1 MSTTSP
7 STSPRLTISPATAT
21 ATRWLRPLT
30 LLALLLLAI
39 EFLIG
44 MVVNLFITIPASHP
58 GTNAPEY
65 FSGVARGVAWAL
77 GHGDVWLR
85 LHAIDGLLLFLDALV
100 LIWFAILLRQR
111 AWIITTIVGLFGIM
125 AAGFNGASFLNYGH
139 NFSSLLMSIGFLTA
153 VIAYAVGVYITL

>member
-1 MSTTSP
+1 MATTSP
-7 STSPRLTISPATAT
+7 STSPRLTIVPTTA
-21 ATRWLRPLT
+21 ARWLRPLT

-39 EFLIG
+39 QFLIG
-44 MVVNLFITIPASHP
+44 MLVNLFVTIPASHP

-85 LHAIDGLLLFLDALV
+85 LHTVDGLLLFLDSLV
-100 LIWFAILLRQR
+100 LIWLAVTVRQR
-111 AWIITTIVGLFGIM
+111 AWIIATIVGFVGIM

-139 NFSSLLMSIGFLTA
+139 DFSSLLMSIGFLVA
-153 VIAYAVGVYITL
+153 VISYAVGVYITR